1 MNKSTVLKIFIVVI
15 IIVIILIGILLSFF
29 NNKENNIKDENE
41 EINEQQEEDVT
52 IEEQNNFVEVNEEG
66 QFYNA
71 LHYIN
76 LYFNFIIDE
85 NNQAIKDIEYS
96 KAINVN
102 NEIQELEDS
111 KFYAEKAY
119 YKDLDYDHSLYIFEG
134 KLEKNENYSN
144 FVCGIIFDYENSTYA
159 IIRKNSVE
167 EIEKMN
173 VEYNIEK
180 NDNNQ
185 YEYYNVEY
193 DEIIS
198 SIFENFKLKV
208 NQNSLEEEFNLLDN
222 EYKNSRFNN
231 INEYYNF
238 IDGRK
243 EQIKNSTV
251 IKYEKNTID
260 DKEKYLVVDQYNNYY
275 VFYVTGPMKYTMMLD
290 NYTIID
296 DETMKEYNN
305 LDNYSKAH
313 TCVDIFI
320 NMINNKDY
328 EKAYSKTEF
337 NNLNEFED
345 YINNYFYNN
354 NILEVKS
361 VEENDDL
368 YTVTTKIYSNSSNDA
383 QIMDKIFNVQLKENN
398 GIDFVIMF

>member
-1 MNKSTVLKIFIVVI
+1 MNKSTVLKIFIVII
-15 IIVIILIGILLSFF
+15 IIVIIVIGILLSFL
-29 NNKENNIKDENE
+29 NINKENTQSENK
-41 EINEQQEEDVT
+41 EINEEQEDVT
-52 IEEQNNFVEVNEEG
+52 IEQQNNFVEVNEEG

-102 NEIQELEDS
+102 NEIKELEDS

-119 YKDLDYDHSLYIFEG
+119 YKDLDYNHSLYIFEG
-134 KLEKNENYSN
+134 KLEKNENYSS

-173 VEYNIEK
+173 IEYNIEK

-185 YEYYNVEY
+185 YEYYNVENY
-193 DEIIS
+193 EIIS

-208 NQNSLEEEFNLLDN
+208 DQNLLEEEFNLLDN
-222 EYKNSRFNN
+222 EYKTARFNN

-238 IDGRK
+238 IDERK
-243 EQIKNSTV
+243 DQIKNSTV
-251 IKYEKNTID
+251 IKYKNTTID

-313 TCVDIFI
+313 TSVDIFI

-361 VEENDDL
+361 VEENGDL